1 MPLPD
6 AHISVQPDTN
16 VGDGIRLGQAAGG
29 ALGEDNPDNGVWV
42 PVSVLRHV
50 DGRLDKYPHFG
61 FDRGK
66 PGSLIVDAFGKRFIN
81 EAAPDLV
88 FGQAMHAQKITKA
101 WFIGNRRFLRKYG
114 MGLALPAPYPI
125 GHLIRQGYLLQADTI
140 QDLANKIGIDVMT
153 LNVTIEEFNHHARDG
168 KDPLFRRG
176 ENAFDASQGDAG
188 HQPNPNLAPL
198 EGGPYYALA
207 LYPGSISSVLGL
219 ETNANAQVL
228 SPSGDVM
235 PGLYAI
241 GLDQNTVMRGTY
253 PGGGSSIGPA
263 MTFGYIYGGRELR
276 SDPLDP
282 HTDAERLNLWRR
294 NEARPCVG
302 HHAHDVPAKR
312 DISMWGK
319 PLSTTQ
325 SFLIRQLHQRE
336 YHAF

>member
-1 MPLPD
+1 M
-6 AHISVQPDTN
+6 
-16 VGDGIRLGQAAGG
+16 GG
-29 ALGEDNPDNGVWV
+29 WV

-81 EAAPDLV
+81 EAAPYLV

-101 WFIGNRRFLRKYG
+101 WLIGNRRFLRKYG

-241 GLDQNTVMRGTY
+241 GPDQNTVMRGTY

-263 MTFGYIYGGRELR
+263 MTFGYIAAKHMAEENYGQT
-276 SDPLDP
+276 
-282 HTDAERLNLWRR
+282 H
-294 NEARPCVG
+294 
-302 HHAHDVPAKR
+302 
-312 DISMWGK
+312 
-319 PLSTTQ
+319 
-325 SFLIRQLHQRE
+325 
-336 YHAF
+336 